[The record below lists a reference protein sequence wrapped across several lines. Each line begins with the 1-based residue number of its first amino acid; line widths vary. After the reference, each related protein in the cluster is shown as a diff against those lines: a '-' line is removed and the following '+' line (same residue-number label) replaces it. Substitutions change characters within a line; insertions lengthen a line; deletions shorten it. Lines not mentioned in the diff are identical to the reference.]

1 VQILQHHH
9 DRGSLRAAQQ
19 QGTHRVEDLQL
30 LQPITSECTGRARPC
45 HLRQKPAQAGRG
57 RSDLSHQVRFLRI
70 VHQTP
75 KRVDDRQV
83 GKTDVAKLYA
93 ATDQHPRP
101 APPGSLGK
109 LQQ

>member
-9 DRGSLRAAQQ
+9 DRGPLRAAQH
-19 QGTHRVEDLQL
+19 QGTHRVEHLQL
-30 LQPITSECTGRARPC
+30 LQPITRECAGRARPS
-45 HLRQKPAQAGRG
+45 HLRQEPTQAGRG
-57 RSDLSHQVRFLRI
+57 RSNLSHQVRFLRI